1 MKTRQAVR
9 WLAALCMLAA
19 GTAWA
24 QTPARS
30 YLKTGDVLTTGQYLV
45 SENRAFYAVMQ
56 GDGNLCVYKGSGPG
70 DTIGYLWCNMVTAP
84 GGAFYAVQQDDGNFC
99 VYKGTPSASKGYH
112 WCDMK
117 TGAGRQFFT
126 IVQGDGNLC
135 TYRGTG
141 PGDNKGYQWCSG
153 ATSAVTWS
161 PLNPSAAA
169 LKPFGTAK
177 TVRAAVPRYDP
188 NFPKNQPCPTDTYVV
203 PAGVSYVRITAVGGA
218 GVGGDSTN
226 VVNNIVGIAGFVGG
240 KDMSAPSSITSWADI
255 TGGSGGHGANV
266 NAIFSVTAGQTLYIV
281 AGMPG
286 QVGMKSSRGIYS
298 SGFPGGGYGFHPGGG
313 YSMVSTAKPTRVSDA
328 NLCWVDKSGILVIA
342 GGGGGGGL
350 PAGAGF
356 GGSGGDAGMVNANA
370 NSGGSGGG
378 ALSGGGGGGGS
389 QTGGGGVGSHPGCGS
404 ELRGNGGYLAGS
416 VNGGYGGAGG
426 GGLYGGGG
434 GGGGDCF
441 LNTGHGGGG
450 GGSSYVASSAMNAR
464 SNVDTAYDAKVEIQ
478 PLR

>member
-1 MKTRQAVR
+1 MKLQGAIRY
-9 WLAALCMLAA
+9 LAFCCLFLAGA
-19 GTAWA
+19 ASA
-24 QTPARS
+24 QQLPRS
-30 YLKTGDVLTTGQYLV
+30 YLRTGDVMTTGQYMV
-45 SENRAFYAVMQ
+45 SDNRAFYAVMQ

-84 GGAFYAVQQDDGNFC
+84 GGAFYATQQGDGNFC
-99 VYKGTPSASKGYH
+99 VYKGTPGASKGYH

-117 TGAGRQFFT
+117 TGGGSQFFT
-126 IVQGDGNLC
+126 IVQTDGNLC

-153 ATSAVTWS
+153 ATARVTWA
-161 PLNPSAAA
+161 PLNPAVAAM
-169 LKPFGTAK
+169 KPSGPSK
-177 TVRAAVPRYDP
+177 TVRAAIPGYST
-188 NFPKNQPCPTDTYVV
+188 NFPANQPCPTDTYVV
-203 PAGVSYVRITAVGGA
+203 PAGVSYVKITAVGGA

-240 KDMSAPSSITSWADI
+240 KNLSAPSSMTSWADI
-255 TGGSGGHGANV
+255 TGGSGGRGANV
-266 NAIFSVTAGQTLYIV
+266 SATFAVTPGQTLYLV

-286 QVGMKSSRGIYS
+286 QIGMKSSRGIYS

-313 YSMVSTAKPTRVSDA
+313 YSMVTTVRPTRTNDPNV
-328 NLCWVDKSGILVIA
+328 CWADKSAILVIA

-378 ALSGGGGGGGS
+378 ALSGGGGGGGT

-404 ELRGNGGYLAGS
+404 EKRYAGGYLWGS
-416 VNGGYGGAGG
+416 LSEGYGGSGG
-426 GGLYGGGG
+426 GGLYGGGA

-450 GGSSYVASSAMNAR
+450 GGSSYVSASGINAR
-464 SNVDTAYDAKVEIQ
+464 STVDTAYDAKVDIQ
-478 PLR
+478 PLK